1 MKPLSEAHFAILRR
15 HMVEVV
21 EIEYD
26 LMAQEIGQSAPSPA
40 VRAAVLDTPR
50 HLFVPAQL
58 ASLAY
63 ENRPLPIGFS
73 KTISQPFLSA
83 LMLDLLELEPGQA
96 VLEVG
101 TGLGFQTALL
111 SQLGARVWSIDVVEE
126 FVTFATAQLKALERA
141 HVTLRIGDGSRG
153 WPEAG
158 PFDAILVSAAA
169 KELPHH
175 LAGQLAVGGRMVLPL
190 GPPGSQRLVQ
200 IRREDAAEVSVREI
214 MPVAFTELET
224 V

>member
-26 LMAQEIGQSAPSPA
+26 LLAEEIGQPAPSPA
-40 VRAAVLDTPR
+40 VRAAMLDTPR

-83 LMLDLLELEPGQA
+83 LMLDLLELDPGQA

-101 TGLGFQTALL
+101 TGLGYQTALL

-126 FVTFATAQLKALERA
+126 FVTFATAQLEALERTQ
-141 HVTLRIGDGSRG
+141 VTLRIGDGSRG
-153 WPEAG
+153 WPGAG

-169 KELPHH
+169 RELPHP
-175 LAGQLAVGGRMVLPL
+175 LAGQLARGGRMVLPL
-190 GPPGSQRLVQ
+190 GLPGSQRLVQ
-200 IRREDAAEVSVREI
+200 VRREDAAEVSVREI